1 MLHPKRIYLSMSVRP
16 TYNYKL
22 LIAYSATFVLDG
34 VIIEY
39 ITRYDSSPGF
49 HIFTSYSIDF
59 SSCSILNW
67 YKLADAVFLDH
78 LSQVLRKTELDVYT
92 FYLQDIKRTNS
103 SAVWRYLIGTNTI
116 WTKCSTLFRL
126 QEFVTSYRE
135 PWNCS
140 CLWNQ
145 VFISMPSSITTK
157 VFSGIMAKETSRRTT
172 TSSSS
177 SMTHLALNIW
187 TSPKTLLST

>member
-1 MLHPKRIYLSMSVRP
+1 MINLQDF
-16 TYNYKL
+16 
-22 LIAYSATFVLDG
+22 TF
-34 VIIEY
+34 
-39 ITRYDSSPGF
+39 
-49 HIFTSYSIDF
+49 FTSYSIDF

-78 LSQVLRKTELDVYT
+78 LSQVRRKKLNPYFHI

-116 WTKCSTLFRL
+116 WTKCSTLFRI

-145 VFISMPSSITTK
+145 VFISMLSSITTK
-157 VFSGIMAKETSRRTT
+157 VFQVLWPRKHHGGQLHPVHQA
-172 TSSSS
+172 
-177 SMTHLALNIW
+177 
-187 TSPKTLLST
+187 